1 MDQVIR
7 KIQLVA
13 VAFILI
19 ATALAFLIEVNNMYI
34 RQTVDLADLLLLFIY
49 IEVIGMIRLFWES
62 KSIRITYP
70 LLIAITALARFII
83 LQGKG
88 VDPINLIYEASAIL
102 LISVAILL
110 LKMRKSKL
118 LGLDR
123 VKEGEKYFISILS
136 EPNTTY
142 LPEDIKIN
150 IKYEDDDIIIIDLS
164 LIHI

>member
-13 VAFILI
+13 VIFILV
-19 ATALAFLIEVNNMYI
+19 ATAIAFFMEINKMYLNQNI
-34 RQTVDLADLLLLFIY
+34 DLADLLLLFIY

-70 LLIAITALARFII
+70 LLIAITALSRFII

-102 LISVAILL
+102 LIAIAIVFLR
-110 LKMRKSKL
+110 MRKSKL
-118 LGLDR
+118 LGLDKI
-123 VKEGEKYFISILS
+123 KEGEDS
-136 EPNTTY
+136 
-142 LPEDIKIN
+142 
-150 IKYEDDDIIIIDLS
+150 
-164 LIHI
+164 

>member
-13 VAFILI
+13 VIFILI
-19 ATALAFLIEVNNMYI
+19 ATCLGFLIEVSNMYI
-34 RQTVDLADLLLLFIY
+34 NRSVDLADLLLLFIY

-70 LLIAITALARFII
+70 LLIAITALSRLII

-102 LISVAILL
+102 LIALAILL
-110 LKMRKSKL
+110 LRMRKSKI

-123 VKEGEKYFISILS
+123 IKQGEDS
-136 EPNTTY
+136 
-142 LPEDIKIN
+142 
-150 IKYEDDDIIIIDLS
+150 
-164 LIHI
+164 

>member
-13 VAFILI
+13 VAFILV
-19 ATALAFLIEVNNMYI
+19 ATALAFLMEINKMYENGS
-34 RQTVDLADLLLLFIY
+34 VDLADLLLLFIY

-88 VDPINLIYEASAIL
+88 MDPINLIYEASAIL
-102 LISVAILL
+102 LIAISILL
-110 LKMRKSKL
+110 LRLRKSKL
-118 LGLDR
+118 LGLDKT
-123 VKEGEKYFISILS
+123 KEGEDS
-136 EPNTTY
+136 
-142 LPEDIKIN
+142 
-150 IKYEDDDIIIIDLS
+150 
-164 LIHI
+164 

>member
-88 VDPINLIYEASAIL
+88 VDPVNLIYEASAIL
-102 LISVAILL
+102 LISIAILF
-110 LKMRKSKL
+110 LKMRKSKI
-118 LGLDR
+118 LGLDK
-123 VKEGEKYFISILS
+123 VKEGEDS
-136 EPNTTY
+136 
-142 LPEDIKIN
+142 
-150 IKYEDDDIIIIDLS
+150 
-164 LIHI
+164 

>member
-19 ATALAFLIEVNNMYI
+19 ATSIGFLIEVHKMIINQN
-34 RQTVDLADLLLLFIY
+34 VDLADLLLLFIY

-62 KSIRITYP
+62 KSIRISYP
-70 LLIAITALARFII
+70 LLIAITALSRLII

-102 LISVAILL
+102 LIAMAIVF

-118 LGLDR
+118 LGLDKI
-123 VKEGEKYFISILS
+123 KEGEDS
-136 EPNTTY
+136 
-142 LPEDIKIN
+142 
-150 IKYEDDDIIIIDLS
+150 
-164 LIHI
+164 

>member
-13 VAFILI
+13 VAFILL
-19 ATALAFLIEVNNMYI
+19 ATALAFLIEVHKMYLN
-34 RQTVDLADLLLLFIY
+34 QNVDLADLLLLFIY

-70 LLIAITALARFII
+70 LLIAITALSRFII

-102 LISVAILL
+102 LIALAIVF

-118 LGLDR
+118 LGLDKI
-123 VKEGEKYFISILS
+123 KEGEDS
-136 EPNTTY
+136 
-142 LPEDIKIN
+142 
-150 IKYEDDDIIIIDLS
+150 
-164 LIHI
+164 

>member
-102 LISVAILL
+102 LIAIAILF
-110 LKMRKSKL
+110 LKMRKSKI
-118 LGLDR
+118 LGLDK
-123 VKEGEKYFISILS
+123 VKEGEDS
-136 EPNTTY
+136 
-142 LPEDIKIN
+142 
-150 IKYEDDDIIIIDLS
+150 
-164 LIHI
+164 

>member
-49 IEVIGMIRLFWES
+49 IEVIGMIRLFWQS

-88 VDPINLIYEASAIL
+88 VDPVNLIYEASAIL
-102 LISVAILL
+102 LIAIAILF
-110 LKMRKSKL
+110 LKMRKSKI
-118 LGLDR
+118 LGLDK
-123 VKEGEKYFISILS
+123 VKEGEDS
-136 EPNTTY
+136 
-142 LPEDIKIN
+142 
-150 IKYEDDDIIIIDLS
+150 
-164 LIHI
+164 

>member
-19 ATALAFLIEVNNMYI
+19 ATALAFLIEINNMYI

-102 LISVAILL
+102 LISIAILF

-123 VKEGEKYFISILS
+123 VKEGEDS
-136 EPNTTY
+136 
-142 LPEDIKIN
+142 
-150 IKYEDDDIIIIDLS
+150 
-164 LIHI
+164 

>member
-83 LQGKG
+83 LQGKEM
-88 VDPINLIYEASAIL
+88 DPAALVYEAIAIV
-102 LISVAILL
+102 LIAGAIVILRL
-110 LKMRKSKL
+110 RHSDK
-118 LGLDR
+118 LGL
-123 VKEGEKYFISILS
+123 KKKK
-136 EPNTTY
+136 N
-142 LPEDIKIN
+142 K
-150 IKYEDDDIIIIDLS
+150 
-164 LIHI
+164 

>member
-13 VAFILI
+13 VAFILVGTSI
-19 ATALAFLIEVNNMYI
+19 AFLFEIYKMY
-34 RQTVDLADLLLLFIY
+34 QNQVVELADLLLLFIY

-70 LLIAITALARFII
+70 LLIAITALSRFII

-102 LISVAILL
+102 LISLAIVF

-118 LGLDR
+118 LGLDKIR
-123 VKEGEKYFISILS
+123 EGEDS
-136 EPNTTY
+136 
-142 LPEDIKIN
+142 
-150 IKYEDDDIIIIDLS
+150 
-164 LIHI
+164 

>member
-19 ATALAFLIEVNNMYI
+19 ATALAFIIEVNNMYI

-88 VDPINLIYEASAIL
+88 VDPVNLIYEASAIL
-102 LISVAILL
+102 LIAIAILF

-123 VKEGEKYFISILS
+123 VKEGEDS
-136 EPNTTY
+136 
-142 LPEDIKIN
+142 
-150 IKYEDDDIIIIDLS
+150 
-164 LIHI
+164 